1 MITIVMNDAEA
12 SFWGITFDL
21 TTVATAGVATPSV
34 NRLTQISN
42 LWNLQY
48 CCEGSDDT
56 YN

>member
-1 MITIVMNDAEA
+1 VITIVMNDAEA